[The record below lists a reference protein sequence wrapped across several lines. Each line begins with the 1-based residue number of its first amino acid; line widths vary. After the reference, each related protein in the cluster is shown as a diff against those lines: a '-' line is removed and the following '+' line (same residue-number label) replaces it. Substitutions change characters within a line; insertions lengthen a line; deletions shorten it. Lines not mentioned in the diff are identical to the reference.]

1 VLAWGTD
8 AYVVSFVSP
17 HSLHAR
23 SLVLGRSHHVELRNA
38 TVDVPLQ
45 VIVDGHGEG
54 TIEPGGAVSVRLSD
68 RSARLARLPGT
79 SFFSRYRDTFSH

>member
-1 VLAWGTD
+1 MWSSTID
-8 AYVVSFVSP
+8 
-17 HSLHAR
+17 
-23 SLVLGRSHHVELRNA
+23 RSHVVELRNA

-45 VIVDGHGEG
+45 VIVDGHGQG
-54 TIEPGGAVSVRLSD
+54 TIDPGGAVTVRMSD